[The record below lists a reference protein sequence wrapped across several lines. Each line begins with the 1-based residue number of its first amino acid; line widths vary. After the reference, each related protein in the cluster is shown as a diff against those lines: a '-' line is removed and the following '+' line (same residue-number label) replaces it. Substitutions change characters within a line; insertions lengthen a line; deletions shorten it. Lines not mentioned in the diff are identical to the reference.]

1 MEKVK
6 ISWNWDLFSITPD
19 NWEVYNRQGDKIT
32 FINHDPERS
41 QTSKILYEHYS
52 KEGDVMRRTV
62 GYTGNYYG
70 NSDGETNQYD
80 LVYMNRIKNDRVTA
94 DAPKDDEE
102 EITIQKRL
110 MFAVFLN
117 TETNLLSY
125 FGLTNCENPQKLQE
139 AVKQVVEGTSTKV
152 HLATINLEDHPQVKA
167 ALKAQGL
174 TRKKH

>member
-70 NSDGETNQYD
+70 NSNGETNQYD
-80 LVYMNRIKNDRVTA
+80 LVYMIRIKNDRVTA

-102 EITIQKRL
+102 ELTIQKRL

-117 TETNLLSY
+117 TENDMLSY
-125 FGLTNCENPQKLQE
+125 HPLAGVKTPQSIENTIKR
-139 AVKQVVEGTSTKV
+139 VVDDYPGKV